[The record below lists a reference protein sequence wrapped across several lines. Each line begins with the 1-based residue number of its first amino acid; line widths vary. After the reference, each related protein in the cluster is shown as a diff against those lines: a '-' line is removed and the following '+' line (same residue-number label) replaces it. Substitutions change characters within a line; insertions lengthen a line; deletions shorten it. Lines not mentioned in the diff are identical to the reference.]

1 MVSVQANGGTK
12 VVRIA
17 GTGDVITGAGALLAA
32 GARHVQGARDI
43 LQGRQA
49 GVFRLTLPPI
59 CHISAVVNSYS
70 LTDQIFTYA
79 QRSHWMRML
88 SHRSVGKAYVIEL
101 TSRALHE
108 GYSLHKHLGVPW
120 GGEV

>member
-49 GVFRLTLPPI
+49 GVFRLTLPPV

-70 LTDQIFTYA
+70 LTIRFSLMHNA
-79 QRSHWMRML
+79 L
-88 SHRSVGKAYVIEL
+88 IGCECCL
-101 TSRALHE
+101 TGAWEQPMS
-108 GYSLHKHLGVPW
+108 
-120 GGEV
+120 